1 MKRTT
6 IAVLLIILTLGLMT
20 ACGNSEQ
27 NGREEQQTTAAAEE
41 NVVSD
46 ETDVRDTMV
55 IYFSATGHTK
65 SVAEKI
71 AQITDAE
78 LYEIVPE
85 ELYTE
90 EDIDYNDENSRA
102 TKEQNDK
109 SVRPAF
115 AGEVP
120 SLEGVKTIF
129 LGYPIWFGQE
139 PRIMDTFVESV
150 DFDSI
155 TVIPFCTSGSS
166 GIGDSGKDLEQNAS
180 GGTWIDGER
189 FGAGASEDE
198 VRSWLDSLQY

>member
-46 ETDVRDTMV
+46 GTDVRDTMV

>member
-109 SVRPAF
+109 SVSA
-115 AGEVP
+115 
-120 SLEGVKTIF
+120 KQI
-129 LGYPIWFGQE
+129 
-139 PRIMDTFVESV
+139 
-150 DFDSI
+150 
-155 TVIPFCTSGSS
+155 
-166 GIGDSGKDLEQNAS
+166 
-180 GGTWIDGER
+180 
-189 FGAGASEDE
+189 E
-198 VRSWLDSLQY
+198 VRWYCTV

>member
-166 GIGDSGKDLEQNAS
+166 GI
-180 GGTWIDGER
+180 
-189 FGAGASEDE
+189 
-198 VRSWLDSLQY
+198 

>member
-27 NGREEQQTTAAAEE
+27 NGREEQQTTAAPEE

-198 VRSWLDSLQY
+198 VRSWLDSLKY

>member
-115 AGEVP
+115 AGEIP

>member
-139 PRIMDTFVESV
+139 PRIIDTFVESV